1 MSEDC
6 IPPLFRVSSIRSN
19 APGASAYSACSVGL
33 ALDSSAHG
41 EHSWTN
47 DAHETLHSSNDPPP
61 AEESRCSVFGTR
73 DIDHK
78 ASHCCGLGVHSVIK
92 NCKPNVTN
100 MQSDFSL
107 FNRIPLTLKVHAQAR
122 PLSAPFSASDSDA
135 PVLM

>member
-6 IPPLFRVSSIRSN
+6 IPPLFRVSSIGSN

-107 FNRIPLTLKVHAQAR
+107 QPY
-122 PLSAPFSASDSDA
+122 SADTESTCSGEAPVRTISASDSDA